1 LGSPWRVN
9 VPGGFEA
16 NIDSITLDDKGQA
29 AVSLNYSDGSRVGVY
44 KNPGCCSHVAVAS
57 WQLGAAP
64 PVAQALEVPGTHQYN
79 EGELGAPAVAIGPSS
94 VTAVWTAGA
103 PMLEEVCRPCDQQL
117 DEAFGPFGG
126 TLTAKQV
133 IDASRGIQSV
143 HLTLDRTGK
152 PVAAWRDNS
161 DDLDTAR
168 GDYAGELARAAP
180 PTRIPGY
187 EEGDFLEDTEFTSDL
202 NGHVVFGYVRQQ
214 GRRDSVVV
222 MTSVDGSRFGS
233 PRTIA
238 RVHPEPGALT
248 VVAGGQGS
256 LLAFWSCGPYSE
268 RSSLTG
274 RRGRIFGALEAPFSV
289 QFEPHD
295 SEPQGFIDSRGRA
308 VLVYDREVGHEDLS
322 VLEAITAEPERPFGL
337 PQRISR
343 SLKEC
348 KLEQAA
354 SSPSGTAIFACE
366 QHAEQA
372 YLLRYTP

>member
-1 LGSPWRVN
+1 
-9 VPGGFEA
+9 
-16 NIDSITLDDKGQA
+16 
-29 AVSLNYSDGSRVGVY
+29 
-44 KNPGCCSHVAVAS
+44 
-57 WQLGAAP
+57 
-64 PVAQALEVPGTHQYN
+64 VAQALVVPGTHQYN
-79 EGELGAPAVAIGPSS
+79 EGELESPAVVIGPSS

-103 PMLEEVCRPCDQQL
+103 PTLEEVCRLCDQQL

-126 TLTAKQV
+126 TLTGKQL
-133 IDASRGIQSV
+133 IDAPRGIQSV

-152 PVAAWRDNS
+152 PVAAWRENS

-168 GDYAGELARAAP
+168 GDYAGELASAAP
-180 PTRIPGY
+180 PTRIPSY
-187 EEGDFLEDTEFTSDL
+187 EEGDSLEHHATEITSDL
-202 NGHVVFGYVRQQ
+202 DGRTIFGYVRQQ
-214 GRRDSVVV
+214 GRRDSVAV

-238 RVHPEPGALT
+238 LVHQEPGAPT

-268 RSSLTG
+268 CSSLTG

-289 QFEPHD
+289 QFEPD
-295 SEPQGFIDSRGRA
+295 ESEPRGFIDSRGRA
-308 VLVYDREVGHEDLS
+308 VLVYDHEVGHESFS
-322 VLEAITAEPERPFGL
+322 VLEAITAEPGRPFGH

-354 SSPSGTAIFACE
+354 PSPRGAAIFECQ